1 MSFYNFAKKTLSLF
15 MNVFFR
21 IEVTGKHNFTENK
34 LIVCSNHIS
43 LLDPIL
49 VGIISPR
56 KIYFMAKKELFEN
69 KILNKIITKLGAFP
83 VDRRKGDI
91 SAIKKSLKVLNE
103 GNVLGIF
110 LEGTRVKNENI
121 ENAKPGVAMIA
132 IKSKCNVLPIYI
144 DANYKLFSKI
154 KVIIGEPISF
164 EEFYDQKLNIDDYKK
179 ISQNI
184 LKRIY
189 ALK

>member
-15 MNVFFR
+15 MNTFFR
-21 IEVTGKHNFTENK
+21 IEVIGKHNFTEDK
-34 LIVCSNHIS
+34 LIICSNHIS
-43 LLDPIL
+43 ILDPIL
-49 VGIISPR
+49 IGIISPR
-56 KIYFMAKKELFEN
+56 KIYFMAKKELFKN
-69 KILNKIITKLGAFP
+69 KILNKIITNLGAFP
-83 VDRRKGDI
+83 VDREKGDI

-110 LEGTRVKNENI
+110 LEGTRVKDENI

-154 KVIIGEPISF
+154 KIIIGEQISF